1 MINGKGSSMSMEYQ
15 DAKTEQS
22 ARYKRIAII
31 TGASSGIGEATARR
45 LVNGGYSVIGNG
57 RNQDKLNRLQME
69 LGEAFQGI
77 AGDAADPVIQ
87 DLLFEQAIEH
97 FGREADAVIV
107 NAGRGLGGAVSNADL
122 IQFEEVVRTNLV
134 GALSLMQKAAQKMIA
149 RLERCPFPEYSAD
162 IVVIGSTVG
171 RQISPFSAVYGS
183 TKFAVHSLVEGLRRE
198 LSIKGIRV
206 SLVEPG
212 MVLSGFQQGAGYS
225 DSMVE
230 GLKDKYGPLLQGDDI
245 ARGIEFILEQ
255 PPYVH
260 VGDIVIR
267 PVRQDYP

>member
-1 MINGKGSSMSMEYQ
+1 MSIEYH
-15 DAKTEQS
+15 DIKVDKTVHYS
-22 ARYKRIAII
+22 RIAII
-31 TGASSGIGEATARR
+31 TGATSGIGEATARR
-45 LVNGGYSVIGNG
+45 LINGGYGVIGNG
-57 RNQDKLNRLQME
+57 RNKDKLNRLQQE
-69 LGEAFQGI
+69 LGKAFWGI
-77 AGDAADPVIQ
+77 GGDAADPSIQ
-87 DLLFEQAIEH
+87 DLLFDEAIEH
-97 FGREADAVIV
+97 FGREADVVIV

-122 IQFEEVVRTNLV
+122 IQFEEVVRTNLI
-134 GALSLMQKAAQKMIA
+134 GALSLMQKAAQKMTA
-149 RLERCPFPEYSAD
+149 RLERYPFPEYSAD

-225 DSMVE
+225 DGMVE
-230 GLKDKYGPLLQGDDI
+230 GLKEKYGPLLEGDDI
-245 ARGIEFILEQ
+245 ARGIEFILAQ